1 MALRSNDL
9 KNLVKPVFEIDAY
22 RSKMGDDEDIIVVS
36 FTVTYEDP
44 AKDLENFVEMGYNFV
59 LDADVSPGETDDGTY
74 KVFIEIERDRHAPDN
89 ILELLD
95 GIERLT
101 GIPDMRFR
109 YFKSFSSQDATLE
122 NLQNAVPTDVESYHI
137 ATDKDNE
144 DNYATFFSNS
154 NANGIDMVNESIV
167 FKKRFAN
174 PVRFKVIDFGNKT
187 EIYNNVKGSI
197 MCEHTDFS
205 EIMFYSK
212 FIGEY
217 NITKIGDKFIFDNKR
232 NAVVLEIE

>member
-1 MALRSNDL
+1 MALRANDL
-9 KNLVKPVFEIDAY
+9 RNLVKNVFEIDAY
-22 RSKMGDDEDIIVVS
+22 RSKLGDDQDIVVVS
-36 FTVTYEDP
+36 FTVTYEGP

-74 KVFIEIERDRHAPDN
+74 KVFVELERDRHAPEY
-89 ILELLD
+89 IFELLD

-122 NLQNAVPTDVESYHI
+122 NLQNTVPTDIESYNY
-137 ATDKDNE
+137 ATDKSNE

-154 NANGIDMVNESIV
+154 NANSIDMVNESIV
-167 FKKRFAN
+167 FKRRFAN
-174 PVRFKVIDFGNKT
+174 PVRFKIVDFGNKT
-187 EIYNNVKGSI
+187 DIYKNIKGSI
-197 MCEHTDFS
+197 MCESSDFS

-217 NITKIGDKFIFDNKR
+217 NITKIGDKFIFDNRK
-232 NAVVLEIE
+232 NAVVMERE